1 MTPMRILLVLAG
13 VGLGGYGAL
22 LVLDN
27 PPVIILRIL
36 VWAVVAAVVHDFVF
50 APVCAAA
57 GMTGRRLIPPA
68 WQSPVAVAALCS
80 VVLVL
85 LAIPVLSRPGMRPDN
100 PSVLDRDYP
109 LGLTVA
115 MAVVWFCVPIYLL
128 LRRLPIRQNQVVDG
142 QSADDVERQPPSV

>member
-1 MTPMRILLVLAG
+1 MTPMRILLALAG

-50 APVCAAA
+50 APVCAVV
-57 GMTGRRLIPPA
+57 GMTGRRLIPLA
-68 WQSPVAVAALCS
+68 WQSAVAVAALCS

-85 LAIPVLSRPGMRPDN
+85 LAMPVLGRPGKRPDN

-115 MAVVWFCVPIYLL
+115 LVVVWLCVPVYFL
-128 LRRLPIRQNQVVDG
+128 LRWLPICKNQVVDG
-142 QSADDVERQPPSV
+142 QGADDVERQPPSV